1 MPADATAL
9 ADRCQGAAGT
19 ALRYHRRMRNL
30 LACILL
36 LGACGGDPAD
46 VAGDYAVSLTNRENA
61 CSFQNWTE
69 GETSTGI
76 PVVITQGVDAE
87 ADTATAVVGGA
98 AGLYLDVVL
107 GSRTDTGDVDG
118 SNLHLTLFGT
128 NSFNQNQCTYT
139 VNSEIDASL
148 DGDVLTGNIL
158 YHASTNSSPDCGTL
172 EGCESRQEF
181 NGTRPPT

>member
-1 MPADATAL
+1 
-9 ADRCQGAAGT
+9 
-19 ALRYHRRMRNL
+19 MRSL
-30 LACILL
+30 IAFTLL
-36 LGACGGDPAD
+36 LSACGGGDPAD
-46 VAGDYAVSLTNRENA
+46 VAGNYTISLTNRENG
-61 CSFQNWTE
+61 CSFMNWTE

-87 ADTATAVVGGA
+87 ADTATAVVNGG

-107 GSRTDTGDVDG
+107 GSRTYTGEVDG
-118 SNLHLTLFGT
+118 SNLHLTLYGT
-128 NSFNQNQCTYT
+128 NSFNQSACTYT

-148 DGDVLTGNIL
+148 DGDVLEGNLL
-158 YHASTNSSPDCGTL
+158 YHTSTNGSPDCGTL